1 VIRFRAMQVTD
12 IATVLENEQRAY
24 QFPWTEGNF
33 ADCLS
38 AGHECWLL
46 ILDEEITGHG
56 ILATGPG
63 EAHVLNVCV
72 RRDRQ
77 GRGHGRALMQHLLA
91 RARERGAVTVFLEVR
106 PSNRVAIGLY
116 RSLGFNE
123 IGRRRDYYPSPAGHE
138 DAEVM
143 GLDLAAHF
151 SLAQVQ

>member
-1 VIRFRAMQVTD
+1 VIRFRVMGVTD
-12 IATVLENEQRAY
+12 IASVLENEQRAY

-46 ILDEEITGHG
+46 SLDEEVAGHG
-56 ILATGPG
+56 ILAIGPG

-77 GRGHGRALMQHLLA
+77 GNGYGRALMQHLLA
-91 RARERGAVTVFLEVR
+91 RARERGAATVFLEVR

-123 IGRRRDYYPSPAGHE
+123 IGRRRDYYPSPVGHE

-143 GLDLAAHF
+143 GLDLALHF